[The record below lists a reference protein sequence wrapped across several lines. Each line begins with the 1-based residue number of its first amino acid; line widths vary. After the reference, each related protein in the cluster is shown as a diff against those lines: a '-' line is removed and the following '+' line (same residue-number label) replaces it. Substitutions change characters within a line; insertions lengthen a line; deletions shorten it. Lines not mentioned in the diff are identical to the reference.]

1 MKTTDE
7 KTMKSGLS
15 IRGDS
20 YYCPLSFQLDT
31 YWNCENECAHC
42 YMRRLN
48 RTWGWDLRPLDLEA
62 FAHQLDHPEAKTAL
76 GAAIRARKTIR
87 FGNKTDPYQTAELTH
102 EVSRKAVKMLLER
115 NFSFVLQTMYTDNAI
130 RDDDLFLSR
139 TDLVSFM
146 PIVSPGLE
154 RDWELFERKG
164 TTNPLDRIDDAARWQ
179 RLGFN
184 VGINGEPFIPGHHT
198 EKDFE
203 EVLKLLKSAGLK
215 SYNTYHLH
223 YNDWVAKN
231 FAALGLDVVKIWDL
245 NQDAEWRK
253 ILRRLI
259 DLAKAYDITLG
270 CPDFVNSGKYQEP
283 TNTCCGMNV
292 PNPCTFNVIG
302 WKKLVAAGKSPEEAI
317 EETWDGIGEKE
328 FGAALLAGRNEDF
341 YSLKDIV
348 YEDEDP
354 LIELLGGGTK

>member
-1 MKTTDE
+1 MSGEEKMLKT
-7 KTMKSGLS
+7 GLS

-31 YWNCENECAHC
+31 YWNCESACLHC

-48 RTWGWDLRPLDLEA
+48 RTWGQDLKPLDIPA
-62 FAHQLDHPEAKTAL
+62 FEHQLDTAL
-76 GAAIRARKTIR
+76 TKVEARTPLDRAIKARKTIR

-102 EVSRKAVKMLLER
+102 EVSRKAVKILLDR
-115 NFSFVLQTMYTDNAI
+115 GFSFVLQTMFTDNAI

-139 TDLVSFM
+139 PDLVSFM

-154 RDWELFERKG
+154 RDWELFEKKA
-164 TTNPLDRIDDAARWQ
+164 TTNPIDRIEDAARWQ

-203 EVLKLLKSAGLK
+203 EVLKLLKSNGIK

-231 FAALGLDVVKIWDL
+231 FAALGLDVVKIWDM

-259 DLAKAYDITLG
+259 DLAKGYDITLG
-270 CPDFVNSGKYQEP
+270 CPDFINSGKYQEA

-292 PNPCTFNVIG
+292 PNPCTFNIIN
-302 WKKLVAAGKSPEEAI
+302 WKKRLAAGEGIEAVLNK
-317 EETWDGIGEKE
+317 TWDGIGDLNMGSALIRGEKS
-328 FGAALLAGRNEDF
+328 GF

-348 YEDEDP
+348 YEDKDP
-354 LIELLGGGTK
+354 LAGLLGE